1 VRAAS
6 HRTPL
11 PSDGSARH
19 PPARQA
25 RAPATAQAA
34 LMAGVPVEAPKRIA
48 LGLRGQTVRRLR
60 ANTGPLACTGRE
72 TETAG
77 RGRLMGRHRQSS
89 QTEINVGPSAGSPG
103 SLPSGLPVEQR
114 PEFDVGELRP

>member
-77 RGRLMGRHRQSS
+77 AAGSWVDIASPRRRRSTSARRRVRPAACRAACPWSRGRNS
-89 QTEINVGPSAGSPG
+89 TWGS
-103 SLPSGLPVEQR
+103 
-114 PEFDVGELRP
+114 